1 MSVVHDR
8 VEETKKKLRPEL
20 LDELET
26 KKLSKIL
33 RRETWGDHE
42 RAQYSDFEVA
52 LAKGTISRE
61 AYRDLLAQMLFVYRA
76 LEERAEELKDD
87 PVAGQI
93 VIPELNRTAGVEADL
108 AFYFGPDWKD
118 EISQLPVTK
127 EYVARVRNAGP
138 VQFVAHHYTR
148 YLADLSGGVMIDE
161 ALQKAWNLD
170 LDGRRY
176 YVFEDIPVAVDF
188 KNTYRATLDE
198 LPVSK
203 DQKLE
208 MIVEAIAAYE
218 YNIEVVS
225 ELAERYGVKA

>member
-1 MSVVHDR
+1 MSVVLDR
-8 VEETKKKLRPEL
+8 VEETRKRIKPEL

-42 RAQYSDFEVA
+42 RAQYSNFEVA
-52 LAKGTISRE
+52 LVKGTISRE
-61 AYRDLLAQMLFVYRA
+61 AYRDLLAQMFHVYRA
-76 LEERAEELKDD
+76 LEERGEELKDD
-87 PVAGQI
+87 PIARQI
-93 VIPELNRTAGVEADL
+93 VIPELNRTAAVEADL

-118 EISQLPVTK
+118 QISELPVTK
-127 EYVARVRNAGP
+127 EYVARVRNATP

-161 ALQKAWNLD
+161 ALRKAWNLD

-176 YVFEDIPVAVDF
+176 YIFEDIPVPVDF
-188 KNTYRATLDE
+188 KNSYRATLDD

-208 MIVEAIAAYE
+208 MIIEAIAAYE